1 MKNVSIRKTL
11 LIIFTV
17 VSLLSSAIATLFV
30 ESFTFQNTKE
40 KIMSSDE
47 TVTKQVSYG
56 IEKFIDSSK
65 ILVSTMAST
74 PTVKSMNVDKI
85 AEYISSVKDSMGDF
99 ELIFVINPAGDQ
111 IYRTSG
117 TLGNRADRQYF
128 KEAIQG
134 KIFVSAPY
142 VSASSGNPCVTISAP
157 VYDNDKIVGVFAA
170 DIALN
175 VLTDFATNV
184 KIGETGYINIID
196 SEMKI
201 LYSPNTKLV
210 TDGVTVAEEEYA
222 KKVNNDE
229 SGSVEGVGTN
239 GEKAI
244 ISYSPLT
251 SLKLGVISYY
261 AQDDLKKENVESAKK
276 AAVVVVIVALFSM
289 LLALLVANRVIKP
302 VRIISDLLRKMAGLD
317 LAIADDEGLQRL
329 TKQKNEFG
337 DIARRLHETAESIR
351 ALVQN
356 ISSHA
361 QNTAA
366 TAEELTATAQSTA
379 ESANEVSQAVHNIAD
394 GATNQAHD
402 TQNAANNIEESN
414 RLVKQMTEV
423 LEELQASIDYI
434 NDKKEEG
441 SKSLMGLIEATDKVT
456 TSSDEIGEII
466 LQTNDSADQISAAS
480 DMIQSISDQTN
491 LLALNA
497 AIEAAR
503 AGEAGKGFAVV
514 AEEIRKLAEQSAGF
528 TGDIKETISGLKNQT
543 EKAVNTIEVSKALVS
558 EQGEKMNETG
568 EKFRQISESVE
579 NSKKIVEEIK
589 EGTKS
594 IVSNNE
600 DMTKVVESL
609 SAIAEGNAAT
619 TEETS
624 AAVSTQ
630 VQSIDDISK
639 ASENLAEIA
648 VSLQEEVARF
658 IV

>member
-175 VLTDFATNV
+175 VLTEFATNV

-251 SLKLGVISYY
+251 SLKLG
-261 AQDDLKKENVESAKK
+261 
-276 AAVVVVIVALFSM
+276 
-289 LLALLVANRVIKP
+289 
-302 VRIISDLLRKMAGLD
+302 
-317 LAIADDEGLQRL
+317 
-329 TKQKNEFG
+329 
-337 DIARRLHETAESIR
+337 
-351 ALVQN
+351 
-356 ISSHA
+356 
-361 QNTAA
+361 
-366 TAEELTATAQSTA
+366 
-379 ESANEVSQAVHNIAD
+379 
-394 GATNQAHD
+394 
-402 TQNAANNIEESN
+402 
-414 RLVKQMTEV
+414 
-423 LEELQASIDYI
+423 
-434 NDKKEEG
+434 
-441 SKSLMGLIEATDKVT
+441 
-456 TSSDEIGEII
+456 EIGR
-466 LQTNDSADQISAAS
+466 AS
-480 DMIQSISDQTN
+480 CR
-491 LLALNA
+491 
-497 AIEAAR
+497 ER
-503 AGEAGKGFAVV
+503 V
-514 AEEIRKLAEQSAGF
+514 
-528 TGDIKETISGLKNQT
+528 
-543 EKAVNTIEVSKALVS
+543 
-558 EQGEKMNETG
+558 
-568 EKFRQISESVE
+568 
-579 NSKKIVEEIK
+579 
-589 EGTKS
+589 
-594 IVSNNE
+594 
-600 DMTKVVESL
+600 
-609 SAIAEGNAAT
+609 
-619 TEETS
+619 
-624 AAVSTQ
+624 
-630 VQSIDDISK
+630 
-639 ASENLAEIA
+639 
-648 VSLQEEVARF
+648 
-658 IV
+658 

>member
-1 MKNVSIRKTL
+1 MKNISIRKTL
-11 LIIFTV
+11 VIIFAV
-17 VSLLSSAIATLFV
+17 ISLLSSSIATLFV

-40 KIMSSDE
+40 KIMSSNE

-74 PTVKSMNVDKI
+74 PTMQSMNVDKM
-85 AEYISSVKDSMGDF
+85 AEYISSVKDKMADF
-99 ELIFVINPAGDQ
+99 ELIFVINLDGDQ

-128 KEAIQG
+128 KEAMQG
-134 KIFVSAPY
+134 KLFVSAPY
-142 VSASSGNPCVTISAP
+142 ISASSGNPCVTISTP
-157 VYDNDKIVGVFAA
+157 IYDKDKIVGVFAA

-175 VLTDFATNV
+175 VLTEFATNV
-184 KIGETGYINIID
+184 QIGETGYINIID

-201 LYSPNTKLV
+201 LYSPNTSLV

-244 ISYSPLT
+244 ISYYPLK
-251 SLKLGVISYY
+251 SLKLGIISYY
-261 AQDDLKKENVESAKK
+261 ANDDLTKENVESGKK
-276 AAVVVVIVALFSM
+276 AIVVVVIVALFSM
-289 LLALLVANRVIKP
+289 LLALLVAVRVIKP
-302 VRIISDLLRKMAGLD
+302 VKKVSDLLSRMSNLD
-317 LAIADDEGLQRL
+317 LSINDDEDLQSLAR
-329 TKQKNEFG
+329 QKNEFG
-337 DIARRLHETAESIR
+337 DMGKRLHETVVALR
-351 ALVQN
+351 NLVQN

-379 ESANEVSQAVHNIAD
+379 ESANEVSQAVFNIAN
-394 GATNQAHD
+394 GATSQAQD

-414 RLVKQMTEV
+414 KLIKQMTEI
-423 LEELQASIDYI
+423 LEELHKSIDYI

-441 SKSLMGLIEATDKVT
+441 SESLKELVEATKKVT
-456 TSSDEIGEII
+456 ASSNEIGEII

-528 TGDIKETISGLKNQT
+528 TGDIKETINGLKSQT
-543 EKAVNTIEVSKALVS
+543 EKAVNTIDVSKTLVS

-568 EKFRQISESVE
+568 EKFSQISESVE

-589 EGTKS
+589 EGTKR
-594 IVSNNE
+594 IVNNNE

-609 SAIAEGNAAT
+609 SAIAEENAAT

-624 AAVSTQ
+624 SAVTTQ

-648 VSLQEEVARF
+648 VGLQEEISRF
-658 IV
+658 II